1 MKKIGISFKDT
12 ENDLYEFVK
21 GKLSPSIYIKELI
34 KSIIIIIKID
44 ILKINFILL
53 KSFITFERN
62 ISPAIKIMLIIKV
75 DINLAIIH
83 DFIAFLF
90 SF

>member
-34 KSIIIIIKID
+34 KKIWRIKKLIKKGEWSSIFNKN
-44 ILKINFILL
+44 KP
-53 KSFITFERN
+53 KS
-62 ISPAIKIMLIIKV
+62 L
-75 DINLAIIH
+75 
-83 DFIAFLF
+83 
-90 SF
+90 